1 MALASEPASSRA
13 SASPTRS
20 PRTLF
25 LRLQVLAWL
34 CTSVWTAFA
43 GKTTVAI
50 EGDEFLINGQP
61 TYAGQFWKGHRIQ
74 GLLFNARTVQATFDD
89 ANPETRGRWAYPDSG
104 TWDPDR
110 NTREFINALGTWK
123 QHGLLSFTLN
133 LQGGSPE
140 GYSKAQPWRNSAFR
154 PDGSLDPAYFARLKR
169 ILDRADELGMVP
181 ILGLFYFGQDQ
192 VLRDETAVLRAVDL
206 TLEWLFQGNWRN
218 VVIEINNECD
228 VLYDHPILQPGR
240 VHELIQ
246 RVHSTRRDGRRFL
259 VSTSFAGGKLP
270 TSQIVQASDF
280 VLLHGN
286 GIPTPQDAAALVRK
300 VRALPEYKKKPIVFN
315 EDDHTQFGEPLNHLV
330 AAVTER
336 ASWGF
341 FDYRRSG
348 EDLKQGFQSVPVD
361 WTLSSARK
369 QGFFGQ
375 LADITGSLP
384 KGAQVGT
391 HAGARWWKGNL
402 HTHSLWSDGD
412 DYPEMIAE
420 WYLRENYHFLGLSDH
435 NITLEGQNWFTTST
449 SRGGGETL
457 AKYRQRF
464 GSWVEQRSWLGTNQV
479 RLKPLS
485 EFRSLLEVPERFLL
499 IPSMELTDR
508 YLTWPIHINVTNP
521 RDRLEPHG
529 GSNVLD
535 AMQHNVNNVLRQRGR
550 TGQPMFPHINHP
562 NFNWGITAEDLLPL
576 QGERFFEIYNG
587 HPMVHNEGDESH
599 AGMERLWDILLA
611 QRLGVLHLPPVF
623 GLAVDDSH
631 NYHAWKTNLSNPGR
645 GWVMVRSPRLTA
657 EGLIS
662 SLEMGDFYSSSG
674 VVLEDIRRTS
684 QGLQIQIT
692 PIPGVTFT
700 TEFIGTRQGFD
711 PASTPFRNAAGDKLR
726 VTHRYSDAIGEV
738 LATSRELN
746 PTYSF
751 AGDELYVRAR
761 ITSSRLKTG
770 SYRTDEFEKA
780 WVQPVIP

>member
-1 MALASEPASSRA
+1 MAFTPAPKCSPVSEGTVRSHASFRL
-13 SASPTRS
+13 R
-20 PRTLF
+20 F
-25 LRLQVLAWL
+25 LSLAWL
-34 CTSVWTAFA
+34 CTRLWTVLA
-43 GKTTVAI
+43 GSTTIAI

-61 TYAGQFWKGHRIQ
+61 TYAGRFWNGHRIQ

-89 ANPETRGRWAYPDSG
+89 ANPETRGRWVYPDSG
-104 TWDPDR
+104 TWDPER
-110 NTREFINALGTWK
+110 NTREFINALGVWK
-123 QHGLLSFTLN
+123 QHGLLGFTLN

-140 GYSKAQPWRNSAFR
+140 GYSKDQPWRNSAFLS
-154 PDGSLDPAYFARLKR
+154 DGSLDPAYFARLKR

-206 TLEWLFQGNWRN
+206 TLDWLFQGHWRN
-218 VVIEINNECD
+218 VMIEINNECD

-259 VSTSFAGGKLP
+259 VSTSFAGGKVP
-270 TSQIVQASDF
+270 TTNVVHTADF

-286 GIPTPQDAAALVRK
+286 GIPTPNDAAALVRK
-300 VRALPEYKKKPIVFN
+300 VRALPEFKKKPILFN
-315 EDDHTQFGEPLNHLV
+315 EDDHTQFEEPLNAFR

-341 FDYRRSG
+341 FDYRRAG
-348 EDLKQGFQSVPVD
+348 EDFHQGFQSVPVD

-369 QGFFGQ
+369 QAFFGQ
-375 LADITGSLP
+375 LAEITGSNP
-384 KGAQVGT
+384 KGARAGA
-391 HAGARWWKGNL
+391 HAGSRWWKGNL

-412 DYPEMIAE
+412 DYPEMIAG
-420 WYLRENYHFLGLSDH
+420 WYLQQDYNFLGLSDH
-435 NITLEGQNWFTTST
+435 NITLEGQNWLSIST
-449 SRGGGETL
+449 NKGGGETL
-457 AKYRQRF
+457 AKYRERF

-485 EFRSLLEVPERFLL
+485 EFRSHLEIPGRFLL

-521 RDRLEPHG
+521 RDRIEPHG

-535 AMQHNVNNVLRQRGR
+535 VMQHNVNNVLRQRGR

-587 HPMVHNEGDESH
+587 HPMVHNEGDDTH
-599 AGMERLWDILLA
+599 AGTERLWDILLA
-611 QRLGVLHLPPVF
+611 QRLAVLHLPPLF

-631 NYHAWKTNLSNPGR
+631 NYHSWKTNQSNPGR
-645 GWVMVRSPRLTA
+645 GWVMVRAPHLTA
-657 EGLIS
+657 ESLIAS
-662 SLEMGDFYSSSG
+662 MEAGDFYASSG
-674 VVLEDIRRTS
+674 VVLEDIARTP
-684 QGLQIQIT
+684 QEFRIRIQ
-692 PIPGVTFT
+692 PIDGVTFT

-738 LATSRELN
+738 LATSHDLN

-761 ITSSRLKTG
+761 ITSSRLKKG
-770 SYRTDEFEKA
+770 SYRSDEFEKA
-780 WVQPVIP
+780 WVQPIVP